1 MSDTGYQ
8 ALRNGAAYLDL
19 SSRGKLKAS
28 GEDRVRLLH
37 AMSTNHVQNLAE
49 GEGLYTFFLNAQGR
63 VLADA
68 HLFSLPEYLLL
79 DVEPS
84 ARQPLFEHLD
94 KFIIADDVTIEDVT
108 AHLATI
114 GVDGPTADEVL
125 QSAGLPV
132 PAREHA
138 IEAFAFQ
145 GPSGGDKYTGHVAR
159 VSEVDGGGVLLFVPA
174 EAKTELLEKLE
185 SAGAVEAS
193 EDDAAIVRAEN
204 LRPRFGVDFGDQMIA
219 HETGLVPEA
228 IHFSKGCYLGQEIVE
243 RVRARGHVNKKLYPF
258 ELEAETAPE
267 SGTKILSD
275 EKEVG
280 QVTSALFSPGLQKV
294 VGFAIVRTEAAA
306 RQLTIEGAALTL
318 RETREAP
325 AQC

>member
-1 MSDTGYQ
+1 
-8 ALRNGAAYLDL
+8 
-19 SSRGKLKAS
+19 
-28 GEDRVRLLH
+28 
-37 AMSTNHVQNLAE
+37 
-49 GEGLYTFFLNAQGR
+49 
-63 VLADA
+63 
-68 HLFSLPEYLLL
+68 
-79 DVEPS
+79 
-84 ARQPLFEHLD
+84 
-94 KFIIADDVTIEDVT
+94 
-108 AHLATI
+108 
-114 GVDGPTADEVL
+114 
-125 QSAGLPV
+125 
-132 PAREHA
+132 
-138 IEAFAFQ
+138 
-145 GPSGGDKYTGHVAR
+145 
-159 VSEVDGGGVLLFVPA
+159 
-174 EAKTELLEKLE
+174 
-185 SAGAVEAS
+185 VEAS

>member
-1 MSDTGYQ
+1 MSETGYQ
-8 ALRNGAAYLDL
+8 ALRNTAAYLDL

-28 GEDRVRLLH
+28 GEDRARLLH

-68 HLFSLPEYLLL
+68 HLFALPEYLLL

-94 KFIIADDVTIEDVT
+94 KFIIADDVTLEDAT
-108 AHLATI
+108 EHLATI
-114 GVDGPTADEVL
+114 GVDGPTADDVL

-138 IEAFAFQ
+138 IEAFTFT
-145 GPSGGDKYTGHVAR
+145 GLSGDSHAGHVAR

-185 SAGAVEAS
+185 AAGAVEAS
-193 EDDAAIVRAEN
+193 EDDAAVVRAEN
-204 LRPRFGVDFGDQMIA
+204 LRPRFGIDFGDQMIA

-243 RVRARGHVNKKLYPF
+243 RVRARGHLNKKLYPF

-267 SGTKILSD
+267 AGTKILTD
-275 EKEVG
+275 DKEVG

-294 VGFAIVRTEAAA
+294 VGFALVRTEAAA
-306 RQLTIEGAALTL
+306 KQLTLEGAPLTL